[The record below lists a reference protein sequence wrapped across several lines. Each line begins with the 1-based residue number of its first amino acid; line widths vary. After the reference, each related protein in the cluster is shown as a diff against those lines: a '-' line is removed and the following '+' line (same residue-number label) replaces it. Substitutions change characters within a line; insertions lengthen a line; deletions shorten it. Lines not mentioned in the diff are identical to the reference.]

1 MGFYLSQ
8 FPQDH
13 GEYQTEYVIE
23 TQLKTIKSS
32 SPSLSNYGLHEE
44 KTVELE
50 FPLSLLEKVGLNHMV
65 TALHWLF

>member
-13 GEYQTEYVIE
+13 SEYQTEYVVK

-32 SPSLSNYGLHEE
+32 SPSLSNYDYEE

-50 FPLSLLEKVGLNHMV
+50 FPLSLLDKVGLNHMV